1 MRAFAAVVALAR
13 VNLAFLSDPNS
24 RRGFAAVLGSREP
37 VVAQPETEVRT
48 VLAPSLVGG
57 PYTELTPD
65 SVALVASTF
74 AGADRHVNLVLPEV
88 VPGAVFAGVKTA
100 LEIASVVATRTGF
113 PIRVVTLKRFG
124 ESVDDDRERAAAVEE
139 YLAENSPLVG
149 HQFRAVSRS
158 SLAGCEFGR
167 DDIWIVTHWTTAHAL
182 DVVQRL
188 SPDEV
193 KHAIYLVQDYE
204 PGFNPWSTDFAIAR
218 STYHAG
224 FVPIVNSVPL
234 AEYLK
239 EAEGLEVEPA
249 CVFSPSFD
257 FDELEITAGAREPS
271 PVLRI
276 FFYGR
281 PSKPRNLYQLGV
293 AALRK
298 VAIELTRRA
307 VPFEVV
313 MAGEGE
319 GSVDL
324 GPARMR
330 NLGAL
335 ARSDYFALL
344 ARTDIGLS
352 LQYSPH
358 PSHPPFDIAISGAQA
373 ITNEFG
379 LGREN
384 FHRNL
389 HVAPADPDAIA
400 AEILRVAL
408 ALDNST
414 VGRYSPPPRDALGQP
429 LADAVDA
436 TLAQLSRR
444 ATK

>member
-1 MRAFAAVVALAR
+1 MRAFAALLALAR
-13 VNLAFLSDPNS
+13 INLAFLRDPNS
-24 RRGFAAVLGSREP
+24 RRGFAAVVRSRVP
-37 VVAQPETEVRT
+37 VVVQPETEART
-48 VLAPSLVGG
+48 VSVPSLAGG

-65 SVALVASTF
+65 SVALIDSTF
-74 AGADRHVNLVLPEV
+74 GGADRHINLVLPEV

-100 LEIASVVATRTGF
+100 LEVASVVATRTAF
-113 PIRVVTLKRFG
+113 PIRVVTLRRFD
-124 ESVDDDRERAAAVEE
+124 ESVDDDRERATAVEE
-139 YLAENSPLVG
+139 YLAHSSPLVG
-149 HQFRAVSRS
+149 HPFEVVSRS
-158 SLAGCEFGR
+158 SLVGCEFGR

-188 SPDEV
+188 SPGDV
-193 KHAIYLVQDYE
+193 KHAVYLIQDYE

-234 AEYLK
+234 AAYLK
-239 EAEGLEVEPA
+239 GAEGLEVEPA

-257 FDELEITAGAREPS
+257 LDELEITAGAREPS

-298 VAIELTRRA
+298 VAIELARRSIS
-307 VPFEVV
+307 FEVV
-313 MAGEGE
+313 MAGEGQ
-319 GSVDL
+319 GAVDL
-324 GPARMR
+324 GPARMQ

-335 ARSDYFALL
+335 SRSDYFALL

-379 LGREN
+379 IGREN

-408 ALDNST
+408 ALDSSRT
-414 VGRYSPPPRDALGQP
+414 GGFSPPPMDALGQP

-436 TLAQLSRR
+436 TLARLSRT
-444 ATK
+444 ATR